1 MDADHLDIYGTSD
14 AIEESFVEFANKIA
28 DKSRLFITEL
38 PLEGTTVAVN
48 DDAIYKA
55 FRIADG
61 SYLFDIATQ
70 MEF

>member
-1 MDADHLDIYGTSD
+1 
-14 AIEESFVEFANKIA
+14 
-28 DKSRLFITEL
+28 
-38 PLEGTTVAVN
+38 VN

-55 FRIADG
+55 FNVRIADG

>member
-1 MDADHLDIYGTSD
+1 
-14 AIEESFVEFANKIA
+14 
-28 DKSRLFITEL
+28 L

-48 DDAIYKA
+48 DDAIYS
-55 FRIADG
+55 FNVRIADG

>member
-1 MDADHLDIYGTSD
+1 M
-14 AIEESFVEFANKIA
+14 
-28 DKSRLFITEL
+28 

-48 DDAIYKA
+48 DAIYKA
-55 FRIADG
+55 FNVRIDG

>member
-1 MDADHLDIYGTSD
+1 
-14 AIEESFVEFANKIA
+14 
-28 DKSRLFITEL
+28 LFITTEL

-55 FRIADG
+55 FNVRIADG